1 MSSRSSSRPSLVAAF
16 ELQHYTTEHAALRG
30 PQPTCRFAD
39 MAEVVNLPLYLDLT
53 AVFLGGLSGSLH
65 AVRRGF
71 AVTGLVA
78 LAIAAGLGGGILRAL
93 MLQSG
98 SPVALTKPWYLP
110 TVLAAAGIGFFFGS
124 LAKRFRKP
132 IVLMDAV
139 WLGLYAVVGAQ
150 KALALGFSGFS
161 AILVGAVTA
170 TGGSVMMD
178 LLAGEKPELVQPGPI
193 GHFGA
198 ILGAVIYV
206 VMEHWLGVPSLVAM
220 IATVAVVFVIRVAAL
235 RFGIQVP
242 TALDI
247 PQTIN
252 KVKARPRAATARKS
266 QTPEAGKAKKS
277 ATTKRSHD
285 R

>member
-1 MSSRSSSRPSLVAAF
+1 MDDSV
-16 ELQHYTTEHAALRG
+16 T
-30 PQPTCRFAD
+30 
-39 MAEVVNLPLYLDLT
+39 LPLYLDLA

-78 LAIAAGLGGGILRAL
+78 LAIAAGLGGGILRDL
-93 MLQSG
+93 LLQVR
-98 SPVALTKPWYLP
+98 PVALTKAWYLP
-110 TVLAAAGIGFFFGS
+110 TVLVAAVIGFFFGS
-124 LAKRFRKP
+124 LVMRFRKP
-132 IVLMDAV
+132 MILMDAV

-150 KALALGFSGFS
+150 KALEIGLSGFS
-161 AILVGAVTA
+161 SILVGAVTA

-198 ILGAVIYV
+198 VLGAVIYV
-206 VMEHWLGVPSLVAM
+206 AMAHWLAVPALVSM
-220 IATVAVVFVIRVAAL
+220 IVTVVVVFVVRVAAL

-247 PQTIN
+247 PQTVSRVA
-252 KVKARPRAATARKS
+252 KRPRRKR
-266 QTPEAGKAKKS
+266 GKIGE
-277 ATTKRSHD
+277 
-285 R
+285 

>member
-1 MSSRSSSRPSLVAAF
+1 MTDSV
-16 ELQHYTTEHAALRG
+16 T
-30 PQPTCRFAD
+30 
-39 MAEVVNLPLYLDLT
+39 LPLYLDLT
-53 AVFLGGLSGSLH
+53 AVFLGGLSGSIH

-78 LAIAAGLGGGILRAL
+78 MAIAGGLGGGILRDL
-93 MLQSG
+93 LLQSG
-98 SPVALTKPWYLP
+98 PPAALTRAWYLP

-124 LAKRFRKP
+124 FVKRFRKP

-150 KALALGFSGFS
+150 KALGLGFSGFS
-161 AILVGAVTA
+161 SILVGAVTA

-178 LLAGEKPELVQPGPI
+178 LLAGQRPELVQPGPI

-198 ILGAVIYV
+198 VVGAVIYV
-206 VMEHWLGVPSLVAM
+206 AMEHWVGVPSLVAM

-247 PQTIN
+247 PETIN
-252 KVKARPRAATARKS
+252 KVKARPRARRG
-266 QTPEAGKAKKS
+266 GKH
-277 ATTKRSHD
+277 R
-285 R
+285 